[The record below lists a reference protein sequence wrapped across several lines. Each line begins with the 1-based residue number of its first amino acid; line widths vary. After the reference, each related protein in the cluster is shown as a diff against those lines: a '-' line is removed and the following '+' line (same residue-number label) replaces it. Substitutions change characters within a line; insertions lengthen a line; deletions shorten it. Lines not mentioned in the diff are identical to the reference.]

1 VIEMKRQTNVL
12 VVDDEKTV
20 CNSCRKILSQE
31 GYKVDVA
38 VSGEEAL
45 KKVKDNGFDVI
56 ITDWKMPRIDG
67 FEVTRKIKEEKPNVV
82 VIMITGYPSVDNSI
96 KAIRSG
102 VADLLTK
109 PFTPE
114 ELSDAMIRALEKGQA
129 VPADLVLDR
138 LVEKGVVAPKAE
150 PQVARITPQEEVVAP
165 KVTALPVEE
174 KKVGPFG
181 FAFKSVLAPV
191 FGRLFFVALGPLVI
205 FTLGAGVLKAVL
217 GKKPVS

>member
-1 VIEMKRQTNVL
+1 MKRQTNVL

-20 CNSCRKILSQE
+20 CNSCRKILTQE

-82 VIMITGYPSVDNSI
+82 VIMITGYPSVENSI

-102 VADLLTK
+102 VTDLVTK

-129 VPADLVLDR
+129 VPTDLVLDR

-150 PQVARITPQEEVVAP
+150 PQVARITPKEAMIAP
-165 KVTALPVEE
+165 TVTPLPVEE
-174 KKVGPFG
+174 EKVRPLR

-205 FTLGAGVLKAVL
+205 FTLGAGIFKAVM
-217 GKKPVS
+217 GKSR